1 MKGLDIIVKD
11 LSDKGY
17 SLESARIGSFE
28 GLPSKEITT
37 NILGK
42 LNNYMGGITVYPKKA
57 WLMFATSN
65 KRTIFVNDN
74 PLPEGPLKDNTYMG
88 ELQI

>member
-1 MKGLDIIVKD
+1 
-11 LSDKGY
+11 
-17 SLESARIGSFE
+17 
-28 GLPSKEITT
+28 
-37 NILGK
+37 GK